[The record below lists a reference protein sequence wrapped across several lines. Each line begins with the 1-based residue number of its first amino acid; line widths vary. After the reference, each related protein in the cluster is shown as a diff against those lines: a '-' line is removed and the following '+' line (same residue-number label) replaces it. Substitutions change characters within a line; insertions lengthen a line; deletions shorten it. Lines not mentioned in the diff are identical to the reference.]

1 MTETVHERKKG
12 SLVELSQ
19 AWVPPWLKFRSPVP
33 ASFPAPASQVHDMPR
48 SPACS
53 PSSQAQGH
61 THWFSSRSRVKL
73 ELKAGMTKLT
83 WARWTGWKWG
93 KGREGVNWGRPEGGY
108 WGIREILEQGI
119 ALERGGPSPAVVR
132 IIDLGARCFVKT
144 HLSARLCPF
153 PGGRG
158 QKCTSLG
165 TIHSAHWVSEG
176 SRCHPTSLGT
186 VSRSSKDAERQL
198 SLPSA

>member
-1 MTETVHERKKG
+1 
-12 SLVELSQ
+12 
-19 AWVPPWLKFRSPVP
+19 
-33 ASFPAPASQVHDMPR
+33 MPR

-83 WARWTGWKWG
+83 WARWTGWKRG
-93 KGREGVNWGRPEGGY
+93 NGREGVNWGRPEDGN
-108 WGIREILEQGI
+108 WGIRETLEQGI
-119 ALERGGPSPAVVR
+119 ALGRGGPSPAAVR
-132 IIDLGARCFVKT
+132 IIDLGARRFAKI
-144 HLSARLCPF
+144 HLSARFCPF
-153 PGGRG
+153 PRGRG
-158 QKCTSLG
+158 QKRTSPG
-165 TIHSAHWVSEG
+165 TIHPAHWVSKG

-198 SLPSA
+198 GLPNAYASPSLLLAGLSHPRVD